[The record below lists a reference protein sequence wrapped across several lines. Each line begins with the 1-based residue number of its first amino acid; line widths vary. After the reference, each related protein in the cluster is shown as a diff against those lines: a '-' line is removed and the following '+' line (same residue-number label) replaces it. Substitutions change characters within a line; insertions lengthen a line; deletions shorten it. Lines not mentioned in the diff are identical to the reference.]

1 MEINMKEIIKCF
13 LILIAILGILGIF
26 IGGYAVGIK
35 EIDTAVEK
43 ERQKNSSLMIEALHK
58 NKSCIEEMKK
68 ADVALERANQAMTE
82 CIEMMKFINN

>member
-13 LILIAILGILGIF
+13 LILIAILGIF

-35 EIDTAVEK
+35 EIDAAVEK
-43 ERQKNSSLMIEALHK
+43 ERQKNSSLLVEVLHK

-68 ADVALERANQAMTE
+68 ADVALERANQTMTQ
-82 CIEMMKFINN
+82 CIEMMKFVNNE